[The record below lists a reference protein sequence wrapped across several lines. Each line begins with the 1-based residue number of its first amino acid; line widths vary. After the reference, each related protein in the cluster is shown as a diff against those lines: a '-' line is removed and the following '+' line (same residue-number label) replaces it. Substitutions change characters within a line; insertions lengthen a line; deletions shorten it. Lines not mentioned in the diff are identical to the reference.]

1 MGRRCVDV
9 VESTLVSSAI
19 VIKYVS
25 GVTSSG
31 KDIVKSQKFNK
42 IRKDMNDEDIF
53 AVGVA
58 IMSLMV
64 DQIVDLA
71 KTLEYTMTA
80 N

>member
-1 MGRRCVDV
+1 M
-9 VESTLVSSAI
+9 VESTLVSSAV

-25 GVTSSG
+25 GVTSAG

-64 DQIVDLA
+64 DNIVDLA
-71 KTLEYTMTA
+71 KTLEYTLTE

>member
-1 MGRRCVDV
+1 M

-25 GVTSSG
+25 GIASDG
-31 KDIVKSQKFNK
+31 KDIIKSQKFNK
-42 IRKDMNDEDIF
+42 IRKNMSDEDIF

-64 DQIVDLA
+64 DNIVDLA
-71 KTLEYTMTA
+71 KTLEYTLTE

>member
-1 MGRRCVDV
+1 M
-9 VESTLVSSAI
+9 VESTLVSSSM

-25 GVTSSG
+25 GVTSAG
-31 KDIVKSQKFNK
+31 KDVVKSQKFNK
-42 IRKDMNDEDIF
+42 IRKNMSDEDIF
-53 AVGVA
+53 AVGTA

-71 KTLEYTMTA
+71 KTLEYTLTE

>member
-1 MGRRCVDV
+1 M

-25 GVTSSG
+25 GVTSAG
-31 KDIVKSQKFNK
+31 NDIIKSQKFNK
-42 IRKDMNDEDIF
+42 IRKDMSDEDIF
-53 AVGVA
+53 AVGTA

-71 KTLEYTMTA
+71 KTLEYTLTE

>member
-1 MGRRCVDV
+1 M
-9 VESTLVSSAI
+9 VESTLVSSSM

-25 GVTSSG
+25 GVTSAG
-31 KDIVKSQKFNK
+31 KDVVKSQKFNK
-42 IRKDMNDEDIF
+42 IRKNMSDEDIF

-64 DQIVDLA
+64 DNIVDLA
-71 KTLEYTMTA
+71 KTLEYTLTE